1 MDLGLNWKK
10 CITQKVKK
18 NSNSKAVDAI
28 KEIIKIS
35 PLNWLP
41 VTGGICPGVKC
52 PEGREKKCSLCPY
65 FITGLYFIDGV
76 IFRANNAILNFYQ
89 KAEEYNLSNGNV
101 KVDDLELLMEEIYGW
116 YEILNQIQKNG
127 KTDNEN
133 DYPVKKES
141 FVGNC
146 NVPSTLA
153 YLENFYNAKA
163 LNTSP
168 NIYGIK
174 VLTIKAMKLALKE
187 KDKSIEEIV
196 KDENKAVDYIMSYY
210 QKNRHSPK
218 LLTEFLNK
226 LGENVQNI
234 NNIYK
239 IGYNTITD

>member
-1 MDLGLNWKK
+1 M
-10 CITQKVKK
+10 
-18 NSNSKAVDAI
+18 
-28 KEIIKIS
+28 
-35 PLNWLP
+35 
-41 VTGGICPGVKC
+41 
-52 PEGREKKCSLCPY
+52 
-65 FITGLYFIDGV
+65 
-76 IFRANNAILNFYQ
+76 
-89 KAEEYNLSNGNV
+89 EEYNLSNGNV

-210 QKNRHSPK
+210 QKNKHSPK